1 MGCCSICGC
10 NKTSLS
16 LLLLPTYRQCKGDRC
31 VHSPPQAILKGVIL
45 GVVLHVP
52 ICCEEE
58 EEGVVRLDDK
68 HFQVKLCRACGWG
81 WKEEEDSMQ
90 SFTLNKQVYGFP
102 IERPLAQHTRA
113 WAARRAPWAA
123 CRLRPQG
130 L

>member
-1 MGCCSICGC
+1 MDVSDEEWDEERDGRFIAPGAA
-10 NKTSLS
+10 
-16 LLLLPTYRQCKGDRC
+16 
-31 VHSPPQAILKGVIL
+31 V
-45 GVVLHVP
+45 
-52 ICCEEE
+52 EEE